1 MTSNETNVSVTSEL
15 ESTPILIATIVL
27 IPICTAI
34 FVLNVLALAVL
45 SKSKKL
51 KQNRFH
57 RLTLY
62 LSISNIISSISSLF
76 LIADLLIR
84 LQDVHVPYICS
95 GSTLVTSITV
105 LFSLVQV
112 LFICFERLL
121 ATFPRTQANKWSNVY
136 DFLGIGSFVITGAY
150 CSMIHILFEDKQTH
164 GCDMKSLFGD
174 NLWKFQFSL
183 GIVHLTI
190 FTIISIVYALVV
202 RRLRKMVSPLK
213 PTSRH
218 TDSLSQN
225 LTSVRHN
232 TTGPQNNNKNQQEET
247 SIGGRDQRVRSLESS
262 PVDINRAQNFHCAL
276 YTLGIIIS
284 VMIVSSLLP
293 VIMNLMSAITADV
306 FSPDILTYVN
316 GLFMINPLCDPI
328 IYVLRIKEFRS
339 MITCCK

>member
-1 MTSNETNVSVTSEL
+1 MTSNTTNVSVTSEL
-15 ESTPILIATIVL
+15 DSKPILIATIVL
-27 IPICTAI
+27 IPVCTAI
-34 FVLNVLALAVL
+34 FVLNVIALDVL

-76 LIADLLIR
+76 LITDLLLR
-84 LQDVHVPYICS
+84 LQDTQVPYICS

-136 DFLGIGSFVITGAY
+136 DFLGLASFVITCVF
-150 CSMIHILFEDKQTH
+150 CSLIHLLFEDKNSH
-164 GCDMKSLFGD
+164 NGCDMKSLFGD
-174 NLWKFQFSL
+174 NLWKFQLSL
-183 GIVHLTI
+183 GIVHLTL
-190 FTIISIVYALVV
+190 FTIVSIVYALVV
-202 RRLRKMVSPLK
+202 RRLRKMISPLK
-213 PTSRH
+213 QTSRH
-218 TDSLSQN
+218 ANSSSQSLTCMQ
-225 LTSVRHN
+225 HI
-232 TTGPQNNNKNQQEET
+232 GAENNNRNQHVEN
-247 SIGGRDQRVRSLESS
+247 SIGGRHQRVRSLERSAV
-262 PVDINRAQNFHCAL
+262 PVDIDRIKFAL

-293 VIMNLMSAITADV
+293 VIMNLISAVTADV
-306 FSPDILTYVN
+306 FSPDILTFVN
-316 GLFMINPLCDPI
+316 GLFMINPLFDPV

-339 MITCCK
+339 MFKCCN